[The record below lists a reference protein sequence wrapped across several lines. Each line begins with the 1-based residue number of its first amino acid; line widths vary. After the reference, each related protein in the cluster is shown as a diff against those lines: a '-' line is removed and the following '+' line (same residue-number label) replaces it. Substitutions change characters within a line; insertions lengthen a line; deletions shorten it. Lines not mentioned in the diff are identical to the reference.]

1 MSKTPSGAAHCAA
14 IVCMCAA
21 LFLIAAVPVASA
33 QSVDELPV
41 ITLAPAVVYA
51 AAQTAPAEPPPAQTT
66 PPPPAQ
72 PPAQATVDPVPD
84 NPKTRL
90 EIYGFTMLDNGYE
103 FEVEDPLWSDV
114 LRPTKLPAFEGQ
126 FGRDGHWFSD
136 VKQSRLGVRSF
147 TPTDLGELRTI
158 FEFELF
164 GTGVD
169 AGQTTFRLRHAWGEL
184 GQWGAGQTW
193 SPFMDP
199 DVFPNSIEYW
209 GPNGMVFFRNVQLRW
224 MPWTSDNSHFWVA
237 LERPGASADQGN
249 FADRIE
255 LENVL
260 GRFPAPDLSARYR
273 YADDW
278 GHVQLAGIARY
289 MTWDDLL
296 EDDPFDLNGHDWG
309 WGVNLSSNIKVGKHV
324 AKLQAVYGEG
334 IENYMNDA
342 PVDVGIVTNFGDP
355 RRPIIG
361 EALPVLG
368 IVAFMDFNWS
378 DKWTSTAG
386 YSRVDIQNS
395 DGQRADA
402 FRDGQ
407 YALANLLYYPVE
419 DVMAGGEVQWGDR
432 ENFLDGFTSHDLRI
446 QFSVRWNFSL
456 SIGGN

>member
-1 MSKTPSGAAHCAA
+1 
-14 IVCMCAA
+14 
-21 LFLIAAVPVASA
+21 
-33 QSVDELPV
+33 
-41 ITLAPAVVYA
+41 
-51 AAQTAPAEPPPAQTT
+51 
-66 PPPPAQ
+66 
-72 PPAQATVDPVPD
+72 
-84 NPKTRL
+84 
-90 EIYGFTMLDNGYE
+90 
-103 FEVEDPLWSDV
+103 
-114 LRPTKLPAFEGQ
+114 
-126 FGRDGHWFSD
+126 
-136 VKQSRLGVRSF
+136 
-147 TPTDLGELRTI
+147 
-158 FEFELF
+158 
-164 GTGVD
+164 
-169 AGQTTFRLRHAWGEL
+169 
-184 GQWGAGQTW
+184 
-193 SPFMDP
+193 
-199 DVFPNSIEYW
+199 
-209 GPNGMVFFRNVQLRW
+209 

-237 LERPGASADQGN
+237 IERPGASADQGN

-278 GHVQLAGIARY
+278 GHVQLAGLLRY

-355 RRPIIG
+355 RRPILG
-361 EALPVLG
+361 EALPVFGL
-368 IVAFMDFNWS
+368 VAFMDFNWS
-378 DKWTSTAG
+378 DHWTSTAG

-407 YALANLLYYPVE
+407 YALANLLWYPVE
-419 DVMAGGEVQWGDR
+419 DVMAGGEVQWGER
-432 ENFLDGFTSHDLRI
+432 ENFLDGFTSHDFRI